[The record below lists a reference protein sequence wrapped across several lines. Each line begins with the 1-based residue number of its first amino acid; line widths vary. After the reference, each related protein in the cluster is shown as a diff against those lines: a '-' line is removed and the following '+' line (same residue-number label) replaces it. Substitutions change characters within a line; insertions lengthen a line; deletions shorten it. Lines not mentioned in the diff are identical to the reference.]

1 MAVNTWVAYAD
12 IRNSGGAQVGSTVG
26 TCVAAGASS
35 GLYWYLEKAGIKIGG
50 DGDLPTTGRIYP
62 R

>member
-1 MAVNTWVAYAD
+1 MATEYRAYATILNPEGD
-12 IRNSGGAQVGSTVG
+12 AVG
-26 TCVAAGASS
+26 TQVATQVAASTSGA
-35 GLYWYLEKAGIKIGG
+35 LYWYLEKAGIKTGG